1 MRRGARTAVW
11 ITLMVLIPFGVLLVR
26 ELAQHKAITLKG
38 AIIRKDSDPRK
49 EMPIAD
55 VVVTANRLMAASESR
70 SDASGFFSLA
80 LQRRVRHG
88 EPITLHF
95 RHPDYKPLDVKDY
108 AGDQLYVAHL
118 EPAKPEVRPQ
128 VSGPGVVISN
138 VVARYS
144 IKSATSANVGS
155 AVKSFEIVNQ
165 GNVRC
170 NGQPPCSPDGKWKA
184 AIESVSLDAGD
195 GNEFR
200 NARASCI
207 AGPCPFTKIES
218 DNFAENGR
226 YLNVSVRN
234 WSDTATFLV
243 EAEVFHTLKGD
254 VARQSYPVIFGDG
267 LNFTMPANAEG
278 VTIMADVNGTSV
290 IFPLGPNLFLSWASC
305 NSRVNK
311 DQTKV
316 FRCALKPGYK
326 FP

>member
-1 MRRGARTAVW
+1 
-11 ITLMVLIPFGVLLVR
+11 
-26 ELAQHKAITLKG
+26 
-38 AIIRKDSDPRK
+38 
-49 EMPIAD
+49 
-55 VVVTANRLMAASESR
+55 
-70 SDASGFFSLA
+70 
-80 LQRRVRHG
+80 
-88 EPITLHF
+88 
-95 RHPDYKPLDVKDY
+95 
-108 AGDQLYVAHL
+108 
-118 EPAKPEVRPQ
+118 
-128 VSGPGVVISN
+128 VVISN

>member
-1 MRRGARTAVW
+1 MRRGARTALWV
-11 ITLMVLIPFGVLLVR
+11 VLLSLVPFAIVWVR
-26 ELAQHKAITLKG
+26 SLSQHKALTLKG
-38 AIIRKDSDPRK
+38 VVIRQDNDPRK
-49 EMPIAD
+49 EMPVAD
-55 VVVTANRLMAASESR
+55 VAVTADTRLHLSPAI
-70 SDASGFFSLA
+70 SDSSGFFGLA
-80 LQRRVRHG
+80 LQRSVRHG
-88 EPITLHF
+88 DPITLHF
-95 RHPDYKPLDVKDY
+95 RHPDYKPLDLKDY

-118 EPAKPEVRPQ
+118 QPLKPESRPQ
-128 VSGPGVVISN
+128 VSGPEVVVAN

-144 IKSATSANVGS
+144 VKAATSANVGS
-155 AVKSFEIVNQ
+155 AVKSFEVINR
-165 GNVRC
+165 GNVPC

-184 AIESVSLDAGD
+184 AIESVTLDAGE

-200 NARASCI
+200 NARASCV

-226 YLNVSVRN
+226 YLNIAVRN

-243 EAEVFHTLKGD
+243 EAEVFHTLQGD

-278 VTIMADVNGTSV
+278 VTIMADVNGASI
-290 IFPLGPNLFLSWASC
+290 IFPLGPRMLLSWATC

-316 FRCALKPGYK
+316 FRCVLKPGYR